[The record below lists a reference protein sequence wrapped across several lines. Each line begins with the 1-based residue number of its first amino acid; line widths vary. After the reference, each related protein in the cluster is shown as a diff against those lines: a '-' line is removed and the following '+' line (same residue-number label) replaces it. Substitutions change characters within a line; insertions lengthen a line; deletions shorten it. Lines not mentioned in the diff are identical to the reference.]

1 MSHLSASDVERLLH
15 ESSAEFRAETVA
27 KIAVEYET
35 GDMDDGA
42 RQIAEDIFRHL
53 ARDVEVRV
61 RQALSENLKESRIV
75 PHDVAL
81 TLAKDVIA
89 VAEPI
94 LKSSQVLTDED
105 LVEIIETQP
114 AASLVA
120 IAQRATVPEA
130 VSEALV
136 DNGDEIV
143 VVTLVANQGAEVSET
158 TFGKVLDTY
167 PENDKVK
174 ESVVR
179 REKLPVKLAE
189 RLVTMVSAHLQEH
202 LVKNHELSP
211 EVAAGVIKQS
221 REKATLELLGSE
233 SSAAD
238 VDRLVEQL
246 HVNRRLTP
254 TIILRAICTGD
265 ITFFEAAMA
274 RLAGISAINVHI
286 LISDS
291 GNLGF
296 HELYRKA
303 HLPDTLYPAIR
314 VAVNVAREI
323 AYDGESN
330 DRRRFRSRMIERF
343 LTQFEGLEEDN
354 FEYLLA
360 RMGQNSDIPRDN
372 YATH

>member
-254 TIILRAICTGD
+254 TIILRAI
-265 ITFFEAAMA
+265 
-274 RLAGISAINVHI
+274 
-286 LISDS
+286 
-291 GNLGF
+291 
-296 HELYRKA
+296 
-303 HLPDTLYPAIR
+303 
-314 VAVNVAREI
+314 
-323 AYDGESN
+323 
-330 DRRRFRSRMIERF
+330 
-343 LTQFEGLEEDN
+343 
-354 FEYLLA
+354 
-360 RMGQNSDIPRDN
+360 
-372 YATH
+372 